1 MHSLSGLSACKIGHC
16 KDGSQNPSGQDRFFP
31 SIIAYWMVGNKA
43 IEIQTCLWSSV
54 LLMQVNV
61 MGVLICSRE
70 FVKQLKQ
77 RGVDVGHIIL
87 INR

>member
-1 MHSLSGLSACKIGHC
+1 
-16 KDGSQNPSGQDRFFP
+16 
-31 SIIAYWMVGNKA
+31 MVGNKA

>member
-1 MHSLSGLSACKIGHC
+1 VHSLSGHSACKIGHC
-16 KDGSQNPSGQDRFFP
+16 KDGAQNPSGQDRLFP
-31 SIIAYWMVGNKA
+31 FIIAYWMVGNKA

>member
-1 MHSLSGLSACKIGHC
+1 MHSLSGHSVCKIGHC
-16 KDGSQNPSGQDRFFP
+16 KDGAQNKWTKQAFP

-54 LLMQVNV
+54 LLIQVNV

>member
-1 MHSLSGLSACKIGHC
+1 VHSLSGHSACKIGHC
-16 KDGSQNPSGQDRFFP
+16 KDGAQNPSGQDRLFP
-31 SIIAYWMVGNKA
+31 LLLHTGWLETKLF
-43 IEIQTCLWSSV
+43 EIQTCLWSSV